1 MRTIATFT
9 LSSLLVLGASLS
21 GQTTPP
27 RPAAPAAG
35 ARYVAIGCISRQ
47 GTASAPRYVVTDAR
61 GDKPVVWRLQ
71 GEGAQLARHV
81 GHTVEISGSIAAGS
95 PLTMSVRSVVWI
107 ASSCKK

>member
-1 MRTIATFT
+1 MRTIATLT

-21 GQTTPP
+21 SQTTPP

-47 GTASAPRYVVTDAR
+47 GTATAPRYVVTDHR
-61 GDKPVVWRLQ
+61 GDKPTVWRLQ
-71 GEGAQLARHV
+71 GESELLARHV
-81 GHTVEISGSIAAGS
+81 GHTLEVAGSLVTSS
-95 PLTMSVRSVVWI
+95 PLTMSVKSVVWI